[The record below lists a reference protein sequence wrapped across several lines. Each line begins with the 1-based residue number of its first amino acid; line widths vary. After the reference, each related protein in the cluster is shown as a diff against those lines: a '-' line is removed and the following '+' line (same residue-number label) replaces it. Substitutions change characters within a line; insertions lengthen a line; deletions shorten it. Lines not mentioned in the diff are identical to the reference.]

1 MDKNLYIY
9 IVHGSIFRQA
19 SIIMDKNLY
28 LYIVHGS
35 MFRQA
40 SIIMDK
46 NLYKAS
52 SPKSL
57 ADEKEAIK
65 VKRITRE
72 NL

>member
-1 MDKNLYIY
+1 
-9 IVHGSIFRQA
+9 
-19 SIIMDKNLY
+19 
-28 LYIVHGS
+28 
-35 MFRQA
+35 
-40 SIIMDK
+40 MDK